1 MRIERKNVSE
11 KRERFTL
18 VGRNLPTHVLMD
30 ILAVLESSKAP
41 DGGYWLD
48 RIVEWDD
55 PTEND
60 LWTFPVS
67 VEWDPLE
74 GLPRDEDE
82 DDVFVELAG
91 QGTVDEE
98 GTMELTLNLPFG
110 RETLR
115 QHPRP
120 RGLTIRFE

>member
-1 MRIERKNVSE
+1 MSD

-30 ILAVLESSKAP
+30 ILSVLESAKIPNSGYWVDRVVEP
-41 DGGYWLD
+41 DG
-48 RIVEWDD
+48 
-55 PTEND
+55 PSENA

-74 GLPRDEDE
+74 GLPRDDDE

-91 QGTVDEE
+91 QGTIDEE
-98 GTMELTLNLPFG
+98 GMLELSLNLPFG
-110 RETLR
+110 RETVR
-115 QHPRP
+115 QNPRP